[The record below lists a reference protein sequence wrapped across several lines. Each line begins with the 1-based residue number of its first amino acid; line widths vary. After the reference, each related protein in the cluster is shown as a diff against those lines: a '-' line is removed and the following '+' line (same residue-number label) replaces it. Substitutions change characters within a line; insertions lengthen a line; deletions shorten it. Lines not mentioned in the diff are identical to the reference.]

1 MSAPDWTKRQ
11 LMAEFIA
18 TSTFVWAGCG
28 TRRCV
33 CATLKIMMHC
43 VCVMTWIVD
52 ESLCS
57 LQFQPIIYY

>member
-28 TRRCV
+28 TSVIRFVPHLLLCG
-33 CATLKIMMHC
+33 
-43 VCVMTWIVD
+43 IVD
-52 ESLCS
+52 EPLSLLCN
-57 LQFQPIIYY
+57 FQSIIY

>member
-28 TRRCV
+28 TSRSSRC
-33 CATLKIMMHC
+33 LKAG
-43 VCVMTWIVD
+43 VD
-52 ESLCS
+52 
-57 LQFQPIIYY
+57 FDINPILSFSSNA

>member
-28 TRRCV
+28 TSV
-33 CATLKIMMHC
+33 CGFDC
-43 VCVMTWIVD
+43 RQVIVFFAI
-52 ESLCS
+52 SINYQQLITYQLVS
-57 LQFQPIIYY
+57 TY

>member
-28 TRRCV
+28 TSVCLHAQLQINHDGYDCV
-33 CATLKIMMHC
+33 
-43 VCVMTWIVD
+43 
-52 ESLCS
+52 
-57 LQFQPIIYY
+57 

>member
-28 TRRCV
+28 TSVRLRYFKNHDALLCV
-33 CATLKIMMHC
+33 
-43 VCVMTWIVD
+43 
-52 ESLCS
+52 
-57 LQFQPIIYY
+57 

>member
-28 TRRCV
+28 TSRSSRC
-33 CATLKIMMHC
+33 LKAGVDFDFQMMFC
-43 VCVMTWIVD
+43 DDLFTNLIL
-52 ESLCS
+52 SFS
-57 LQFQPIIYY
+57 SNA